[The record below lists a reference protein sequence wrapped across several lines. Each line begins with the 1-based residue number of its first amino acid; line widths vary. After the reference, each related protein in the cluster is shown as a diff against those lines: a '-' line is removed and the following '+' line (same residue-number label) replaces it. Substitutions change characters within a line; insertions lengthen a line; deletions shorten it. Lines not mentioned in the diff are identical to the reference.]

1 MNDRQDDGRD
11 EALQRRARELF
22 DSSVDALDAQTRSSL
37 SRARQAAVAELESR
51 RRPSWQW
58 WVPAAA
64 AASVALVAVLV
75 WRSPVDTPT
84 AAVQSGNGEA
94 VDALEL
100 VAAGDD
106 LDLVSE
112 DLAFYEWL
120 DVVATEEMAG
130 QGSTT

>member
-1 MNDRQDDGRD
+1 MNDRRDDAHD
-11 EALQRRARELF
+11 EALERRARELF

-51 RRPSWQW
+51 RRSAWQW
-58 WVPAAA
+58 WVPAAV

-75 WRSPVDTPT
+75 WRSPVDTPP
-84 AAVQSGNGEA
+84 ALVQSGRGEA

-100 VAAGDD
+100 VVAGDD

-112 DLAFYEWL
+112 ELAFYEWL
-120 DVVATEEMAG
+120 DVVAPEEMAG